1 VRSSRAIHGTA
12 ELAPFNVLK
21 GPSTTSR
28 MARFQPTMGGK
39 RDEEAPFLEQG
50 AAEFGGRCTILH
62 NFATL
67 LY

>member
-1 VRSSRAIHGTA
+1 
-12 ELAPFNVLK
+12 
-21 GPSTTSR
+21 